1 MSKTK
6 VKSEFPW
13 KVFRGQDDRL
23 HIVTNDNAI
32 IASTYYS
39 REAEERYNYIVR
51 LVTHDRVNKS
61 LNIVKTKNYGK
72 GHSKSI

>member
-1 MSKTK
+1 MAKTK
-6 VKSEFPW
+6 TVSTFPW
-13 KVFRGQDDRL
+13 KVFKGSDGRL
-23 HIVTNDNAI
+23 HIVTNDNEI

-39 REAEERYNYIVR
+39 KEAEDRYNYIVR

-72 GHSKSI
+72 GQSK

>member
-13 KVFRGQDDRL
+13 KVFRGKDDRL

-39 REAEERYNYIVR
+39 KEAEDRYNYIVR
-51 LVTHDRVNKS
+51 LVTHDRVSKS
-61 LNIVKTKNYGK
+61 LNIVKVKNYGK
-72 GHSKSI
+72 GQSK